1 MRGFWKHL
9 ATTLIL
15 NCRNPQALIMG
26 YAMPVFFLVA
36 FGIMMGTDIPGL
48 TKSMGRLLT
57 ISALGGACF
66 GLPIA
71 MVSERDRGVWRRY
84 RLTPLGSGWFVL
96 GAVLARYL
104 LISSSAL
111 LQYGLAMIF
120 YKVPFPVHP
129 FELLL
134 AFTCASFAF
143 IGIGLI
149 IASVANSIGSVQALG
164 QSLFL
169 PMILIGGVGV
179 PIHILPPWAR
189 DVSLFLP
196 GRWAADTIRNTL
208 VADGLERS
216 HFNVLALVVIGA
228 AAIAVGWKLFRWES
242 SARLEPR
249 AIWWILLAVAV
260 WIMVG
265 AAAEAFHLAPA
276 M

>member
-1 MRGFWKHL
+1 MRGFWNHFR
-9 ATTLIL
+9 TTLIL
-15 NCRNPQALIMG
+15 NSRNPQALIMG
-26 YAMPVFFLVA
+26 YAIPVFFLVA
-36 FGIMMGTDIPGL
+36 FGIMMGTDVQGL
-48 TKSMGRLLT
+48 TRSMGRLMT

-96 GAVLARYL
+96 GTALARYA
-104 LISSSAL
+104 LICSSAV

-120 YKVPFPVHP
+120 YKVPFPAHP
-129 FELLL
+129 VELLL

-149 IASVANSIGSVQALG
+149 IASIANSIGSVQALG

-196 GRWAADTIRNTL
+196 GRWAADTIRNAL
-208 VADGLERS
+208 VPEGLERS
-216 HFNVLALVVIGA
+216 LFNLVALIVIGSA
-228 AAIAVGWKLFRWES
+228 ATAVGWKLFRWES

-249 AIWWILLAVAV
+249 ALWWILLALAA
-260 WIMVG
+260 WILVG
-265 AAAEAFHLAPA
+265 TAAEVYHLAPA